1 MLTKGATRMRR
12 GFALILCLALLLCCL
27 PCSFAEA
34 TEVDSAPLTRAEN
47 ARDGMVRV
55 YLSSLGNISQLDVT
69 IQGSYTVD
77 GAQPMTLTSGETVS
91 VLFSKSTGEITL
103 RRGGVSYAMGKEMA
117 FRRHAASG
125 GSGVKIAQSRMPGN
139 LYPGDLRLTGQLS
152 GGSYRLYPVVHVY
165 IEYYLYGVLP
175 YEMGDS
181 APAEALKAQAVAA
194 RTYTLN
200 KMNTRAASLYDVV
213 DTTNDQVYYG
223 NSEGTIHCTGAVD
236 ATRGIVVMNGTSLTG
251 TYYTASNGGQ
261 TESARNL
268 WNSTSLDYLSVK
280 DDPFDRMNTASV
292 QRSVTVYA
300 DNTDS
305 RQNAA
310 LKGLLTDKAR
320 SALQAMGKSTS
331 GLQVTRI
338 GGITPHTP
346 KYASPSRLYTK
357 LDFEVTAQSGGATS
371 ALTLTFDIFSELES
385 ALGMSINSTQNEL
398 WSVEA
403 GSGSWRVV
411 SRRFGHGI
419 GMSQRGAMQMGSM
432 GYTYDQILGFYY
444 EGCRRVQY
452 TFTHT
457 ILSAIENGGSD
468 TIVNTEQPAEVT
480 ASTASA
486 TVSLSGV
493 QDSLAIRGAADGNAP
508 VLISVVNGALVT
520 VLARGESWTLVRLG
534 EVVGYTPTAALRFS
548 GTPPSTSTET
558 PTVISRW
565 ATVQCSGKLN
575 LRSEASYTGAVLG
588 AIPDGSVLC
597 VFEVSGSW
605 ARVQYGA
612 SVGWASTDFLALSDS
627 YPGQSGGQSATGAT
641 VSLPSGGTVNL
652 RETASTTSRVLTTL
666 PQGYAVTVL
675 SNDGSWCL
683 VKAGDALGY
692 IMTKYLSIGQGS
704 AEQPPEADAP
714 SLGQGETEAVVTTV
728 STSLNLRAQPSTSAA
743 VLAALPRGESIV
755 VTSRGSEWCAVRYGG
770 VQGYVMTRYLT
781 FPGDGQ
787 GAQVT
792 GYATVN
798 TASGPLN
805 LRRQATTGSSVLAQ
819 IPKGTRVGVI
829 SRGDRWTQVI
839 YAEMTG
845 YVMTSY
851 LRMDGLAGATPEE
864 TAVYVR
870 VTTPSGG
877 LNLRET
883 PSADARVLL
892 SIPKGTVLE
901 IISRES
907 GWCRVSYGGKTG
919 YVMERYLTVT
929 EEKPDESEEGTSS
942 GGMPPAIEG
951 YPTQEVRV
959 STGGGGLNLRETANS
974 TSRVL
979 AVIPDGSSVQLI
991 TRYSEWSR
999 VRWNE
1004 WTGYVMTKFLE
1015 IPENG
1020 AYTPES
1026 AWVSTGEGGLNLRE
1040 TADADARILCTI
1052 PRDGQ
1057 VTVLIRASAWCKVT
1071 YGQATGYV
1079 RTQYLTFDE
1088 PVQQESDLR
1097 YVVTPSGGLNLRE
1110 TPSAD
1115 ARVMGIIPRGAQVTL
1130 KQQQDG
1136 WCQVAYDELSGWVM
1150 EKYLATEAP

>member
-1 MLTKGATRMRR
+1 MRR
-12 GFALILCLALLLCCL
+12 GLTMILCLALLLCCL
-27 PCSFAEA
+27 PVSMAGA

-55 YLSSLGNISQLDVT
+55 YLSSLGNVSQLDVT

-103 RRGGVSYAMGKEMA
+103 RRGGTSYAMGREMA

-139 LYPGDLRLTGQLS
+139 LYPGDLRLTAQLS

-213 DTTNDQVYYG
+213 DTTSDQVYYG
-223 NSEGTIHCTGAVD
+223 NSDGTIHCTGAVD
-236 ATRGIVVMNGTSLTG
+236 ATRGIVLMNGSSLTG

-268 WNSTSLDYLSVK
+268 WNSASHDYLTVK

-305 RQNAA
+305 RQNAT
-310 LKGLLTDKAR
+310 LKGRLTDKAR
-320 SALQAMGKSTS
+320 AALQTMGKSTQN
-331 GLQVTRI
+331 LQVVRI
-338 GGITPHTP
+338 DGITPHTP
-346 KYASPSRLYTK
+346 KYPSPSRLYTK
-357 LDFEVTAQSGGATS
+357 LDFEVTAQAGGAS
-371 ALTLTFDIFSELES
+371 CALTLTFDIFSELES

-398 WSVEA
+398 WSVEG

-411 SRRFGHGI
+411 ARRFGHGI
-419 GMSQRGAMQMGSM
+419 GMSQRGAMQMGSL

-457 ILSAIENGGSD
+457 ILSAIESGGND
-468 TIVNTEQPAEVT
+468 TIVNTEKPADVT
-480 ASTASA
+480 ASSAVA

-508 VLISVVNGALVT
+508 VLISVVNGAPVT

-534 EVVGYTPTAALRFS
+534 EVVGYAPTAALRFS
-548 GTPPSTSTET
+548 GTPPATSTET
-558 PTVISRW
+558 PTVISQW
-565 ATVQCSGKLN
+565 ATVHCSGKLN
-575 LRSEASYTGAVLG
+575 LRDAASYSGKVLG

-612 SVGWASTDFLALSDS
+612 SVGWASADLLTLSGS
-627 YPGQSGGQSATGAT
+627 YPGQSGGQDATAVT

-666 PQGYAVTVL
+666 PQGQAVTVL

-683 VKAGDALGY
+683 VQAGDIRGY
-692 IMTKYLSIGQGS
+692 IMTKYLSIGQSGTES
-704 AEQPPEADAP
+704 TPEADAP
-714 SLGQGETEAVVTTV
+714 TLGSGEVEAVVQTA
-728 STSLNLRAQPSTSAA
+728 STSLNLRAQPSTSSA

-755 VTSRGSEWCAVRYGG
+755 VTARGSEWSAVRYGG
-770 VQGYVMTRYLT
+770 VQGYVMTKYLA
-781 FPGDGQ
+781 FPEDEQ
-787 GAQVT
+787 QAQIT

-805 LRRQATTGSSVLAQ
+805 LRRQATTGSSVLMQ
-819 IPKGTRVGVI
+819 IPKGARVGVV
-829 SRGDRWTQVI
+829 SRGDKWTQVI
-839 YAEMTG
+839 YADTAG
-845 YVMTSY
+845 YVMTAY
-851 LRMDGLAGATPEE
+851 LRMDGLAAAAPEE
-864 TAVYVR
+864 TAVYAR
-870 VTTPSGG
+870 VNTPSGG

-892 SIPKGTVLE
+892 SIPQGTVLE
-901 IISRES
+901 IINREN
-907 GWCRVSYGGKTG
+907 GWCRVSHGGKTG

-929 EEKPDESEEGTSS
+929 DEKPGEDQEETSS

-974 TSRVL
+974 TAKVL
-979 AVIPDGSSVQLI
+979 AVIPDGATVRLI
-991 TRYSEWSR
+991 TRYTEWSR
-999 VRWNE
+999 VRWGE
-1004 WTGYVMTKFLE
+1004 WTGYVMTKFLDLA
-1015 IPENG
+1015 ENG
-1020 AYTPES
+1020 AYTPET
-1026 AWVSTGEGGLNLRE
+1026 AWVSTGVGGLNLRE
-1040 TADADARILCTI
+1040 TADTDASILCTI
-1052 PRDGQ
+1052 PKGGQ
-1057 VTVLIRASAWCKVT
+1057 VTVQIRASAWCKVT
-1071 YGQATGYV
+1071 YGQETGYV
-1079 RTQYLTFDE
+1079 RTQYLTFTE
-1088 PVQQESDLR
+1088 PAQEQSCLR

-1115 ARVMGIIPRGAQVTL
+1115 ARVMGVIPRGTQVTVE
-1130 KQQQDG
+1130 QEQDG
-1136 WCQVAYDELSGWVM
+1136 WCQVTYEMLSGWVM
-1150 EKYLATEAP
+1150 ARYLQDEAP